1 MAAWQHGIMAQY
13 MKGWDIMS
21 LYGINAYTS
30 NSLYS
35 SLMSGNSLSSF
46 NKSSKSSSSSDL
58 MEIAK
63 KAAEVRSPS
72 YRKKMLE
79 EFKKA
84 FSSDVDSSEIGT
96 AESEAKLSSSA
107 KDLNKYASALAS
119 NNFNTWTNKTDAVK
133 SFVEKYNSEMD
144 SLADATS
151 TADLGRQATLINTTK
166 KYSGAL
172 EKLGVT
178 VGEDNKLSIN
188 EDVLKRASDKDARI
202 LLSGDYS
209 YASKI
214 GMSATG
220 ISDSTKS
227 MIKKFAESYNN
238 TVDGLKRSDSAN
250 ALTKGV
256 SLVSISKAYSTT
268 LRRIGLEL
276 GSDNTLT
283 VNEDKLSNAS
293 ESDLKALFSGS
304 YSYASKV
311 ADKSKYISNAS
322 GVRAQFTYTAKGII
336 KNNNNNIFDSA
347 FNFINNK
354 I

>member
-1 MAAWQHGIMAQY
+1 MTKY

-21 LYGINAYTS
+21 LYGLNAYTS

-46 NKSSKSSSSSDL
+46 NKSSKSSSTSDL

-79 EFKKA
+79 EFKKP
-84 FSSDVDSSEIGT
+84 SSSGEVGT
-96 AESEAKLSSSA
+96 AESEAKLSQNS

-119 NNFNTWTNKTDAVK
+119 NNYNTWTNKTDAVK
-133 SFVEKYNSEMD
+133 SFVEKYNSEME
-144 SLADATS
+144 SLSGS
-151 TADLGRQATLINTTK
+151 TEKADLGRQATLINTTK
-166 KYSGAL
+166 KYSSSL
-172 EKLGVT
+172 ERLGVT
-178 VGEDNKLSIN
+178 IGEDNKLSIN
-188 EDVLKRASDKDARI
+188 EDVLRRASDKDARI

-227 MIKKFAESYNN
+227 LIKKFADSYNN
-238 TVDGLKRSDSAN
+238 TLDSLEKSDSAN
-250 ALTKGV
+250 ALSKGV

-268 LRRIGLEL
+268 LKRIGVTM
-276 GSDNTLT
+276 GSDNRFT
-283 VNEDKLSNAS
+283 VDEDKLSKAS
-293 ESDLKALFSGS
+293 ESDLKALFGGS
-304 YSYASKV
+304 YSYANKV
-311 ADKSKYISNAS
+311 ADKSKYISNAA
-322 GVRAQFTYTAKGII
+322 GVRAQFTYTANGGI
-336 KNNNNNIFDSA
+336 KNNKNNFFDSTYS
-347 FNFINNK
+347 FLYNK

>member
-1 MAAWQHGIMAQY
+1 

-46 NKSSKSSSSSDL
+46 NKSSKSSSTSDL
-58 MEIAK
+58 MELAK

-79 EFKKA
+79 DFKKS
-84 FSSDVDSSEIGT
+84 FSGENSGEVGT
-96 AESEAKLSSSA
+96 AESEAKLSNSA

-119 NNFNTWTNKTDAVK
+119 NNYSTWTNKTDAVK

-166 KYSGAL
+166 KYSSAL
-172 EKLGVT
+172 EKIGVT
-178 VGEDNKLSIN
+178 VGEGNKLSIN
-188 EDVLKRASDKDARI
+188 EDVLKRASDKEARL

-209 YASKI
+209 YASKL

-220 ISDSTKS
+220 VSDSTKS

-238 TVDGLKRSDSAN
+238 TVTGLKKSDSAN
-250 ALTKGV
+250 ALTRGV
-256 SLVSISKAYSTT
+256 SLVNISKAYSTT
-268 LRRIGLEL
+268 LRRVGLEL

-283 VNEDKLSNAS
+283 INEDKLSNAS

-304 YSYASKV
+304 YSYASKI
-311 ADKSKYISNAS
+311 ADKSKYISNAA
-322 GVRAQFTYTAKGII
+322 GVRAQFTYTAKGSI
-336 KNNNNNIFDSA
+336 NNNSNNIFDSA
-347 FNFINNK
+347 FSYLYNK

>member
-1 MAAWQHGIMAQY
+1 
-13 MKGWDIMS
+13 MS

-30 NSLYS
+30 NSVYN

-46 NKSSKSSSSSDL
+46 NKSSKSSSTSDL
-58 MEIAK
+58 MELAR

-79 EFKKA
+79 EFKKSL
-84 FSSDVDSSEIGT
+84 SSDGSGEVGT

-188 EDVLKRASDKDARI
+188 EDVLKRASDKEARL

-209 YASKI
+209 FASKL
-214 GMSATG
+214 GMSTTG

-238 TVDGLKRSDSAN
+238 TVEGLKKSDSAN
-250 ALTKGV
+250 ALTRGV
-256 SLVSISKAYSTT
+256 SLVNISKAYSTT

-283 VNEDKLSNAS
+283 INEDKLSNAS

-322 GVRAQFTYTAKGII
+322 GVRAQFTYTANGSI
-336 KNNNNNIFDSA
+336 KNNNNIFDSA
-347 FNFINNK
+347 FSFLYNK

>member
-1 MAAWQHGIMAQY
+1 MAQH

-46 NKSSKSSSSSDL
+46 NKSSKSSSTSDL
-58 MEIAK
+58 MELAK

-79 EFKKA
+79 DFKKS
-84 FSSDVDSSEIGT
+84 FSSDGSSGEVGS
-96 AESEAKLSSSA
+96 AESEAKLSQNS

-119 NNFNTWTNKTDAVK
+119 NNYNTWTNKTDAVK
-133 SFVEKYNSEMD
+133 SFVEKYNKEMD

-166 KYSGAL
+166 KYSSSL
-172 EKLGVT
+172 ERLGVT
-178 VGEDNKLSIN
+178 VGEGNKLSIN
-188 EDVLKRASDKDARI
+188 EDVLRRASDKDART

-227 MIKKFAESYNN
+227 LIKKFAESYNN
-238 TVDGLKRSDSAN
+238 TVEGLKNSDSAN
-250 ALTKGV
+250 ALSRGV
-256 SLVSISKAYSTT
+256 SLVNISKAYSTT

-283 VNEDKLSNAS
+283 VNEDKLSKAS

-304 YSYASKV
+304 YSYANKV
-311 ADKSKYISNAS
+311 ADKSKYISNAA
-322 GVRAQFTYTAKGII
+322 GVRAQFTYTAKGSI

-347 FNFINNK
+347 FSFLYNK
-354 I
+354 V

>member
-1 MAAWQHGIMAQY
+1 MAAWQHDIMAQY

-30 NSLYS
+30 NSIYN

-46 NKSSKSSSSSDL
+46 NKSSKSSSTSDL
-58 MEIAK
+58 MELAR

-72 YRKKMLE
+72 YKKKMLE
-79 EFKKA
+79 DFKKA
-84 FSSDVDSSEIGT
+84 FSGENSGEVGT

-107 KDLNKYASALAS
+107 KDLNKYASSLAS
-119 NNFNTWTNKTDAVK
+119 TNFSTWTNKTDAVK

-151 TADLGRQATLINTTK
+151 TADLGRQATMINTTK
-166 KYSGAL
+166 KYSSAL

-178 VGEDNKLSIN
+178 IGEGNKLSIN
-188 EDVLKRASDKDARI
+188 EDVLKRASDKEARL

-209 YASKI
+209 YASKL
-214 GMSATG
+214 GMSTTG

-238 TVDGLKRSDSAN
+238 TVTGLKKSDSAN
-250 ALTKGV
+250 ALTRGV
-256 SLVSISKAYSTT
+256 SLVNISKAYSTT

-283 VNEDKLSNAS
+283 INEDKLSKAS
-293 ESDLKALFSGS
+293 ESDLKALFGGS

-311 ADKSKYISNAS
+311 ADKSKYISNAA
-322 GVRAQFTYTAKGII
+322 GVRAQFTYTAKGSI
-336 KNNNNNIFDSA
+336 KNNNNIFDSA

>member
-1 MAAWQHGIMAQY
+1 MAEY

-30 NSLYS
+30 NSLYN

-46 NKSSKSSSSSDL
+46 NKSSKSSSTSDL

-63 KAAEVRSPS
+63 KAAAVRSPS
-72 YRKKMLE
+72 YKKNIME
-79 EFKKA
+79 EFKKSL
-84 FSSDVDSSEIGT
+84 SSDSDSGEVGS

-107 KDLNKYASALAS
+107 KNLNKYASALAS
-119 NNFNTWTNKTDAVK
+119 NNYNTWTNKTDAVK

-151 TADLGRQATLINTTK
+151 KSDLGRQATLINTTK
-166 KYSGAL
+166 KYSSAL
-172 EKLGVT
+172 EKIGVT

-188 EDVLKRASDKDARI
+188 EDVLRRASDRDARL

-209 YASKI
+209 YASKV

-238 TVDGLKRSDSAN
+238 TVSGLKKSDSAT
-250 ALTKGV
+250 ALSRGV
-256 SLVSISKAYSTT
+256 SLVNISKAYSTT

-293 ESDLKALFSGS
+293 ESDLKALFGGS
-304 YSYASKV
+304 YSYASKI
-311 ADKSKYISNAS
+311 ADKSKYISNAA
-322 GVRAQFTYTAKGII
+322 GVRAQYTYTANGSV
-336 KNNNNNIFDSA
+336 KNNSNNIFDSA
-347 FNFINNK
+347 FSYLYNK